1 MEHLRR
7 NIGYVSQP
15 PLLFAESIKEN
26 IRGGNPSISDEEVE
40 AAAKLADAH
49 DFIKKLDG
57 GYDTNVGE
65 MGNRLSG
72 GQKQRIAIARAIA
85 TKPAILLLDEATS
98 ALDTKSEREVQRAID
113 KIAANRLQTIV
124 VIAHRLSTIKN
135 ADKIL
140 VLVDGAKEEEGGHQR
155 LIQNNGLYAV
165 LVREQMVTDIERSG
179 GDDDEQFDAN
189 ANPNANAG
197 GLHSDRMV
205 AVDLG
210 DSTSPSVHGRD
221 LSGEPLFEGNHT
233 MTATSIVP
241 VDGNSTDPDGEGGD
255 GNNAVDKDEAAI
267 PNLGG
272 TKRLAAEYA
281 KEHRCLFYSAAF
293 FSILS
298 GAVMPSFA
306 VLFPRIIEVLMEQ
319 GIVITVNADT
329 VDGDGLWSTT
339 GSAITSTSWS
349 TNIEGAATELVL
361 MFVAMGV
368 FAFIAMF
375 AQIFIFSIY
384 GTKLANAVKR
394 DWFTAILNQE
404 ISYHDEEGSG
414 DLNSNLTA
422 ETQTIAEGMGQK
434 LGLLLQ
440 SIATILLGLGL
451 AFYRSW
457 QISLVFLGL
466 CPLLVIS
473 GALESMKWG
482 RSGEGRAHRIEKS
495 GSVRSCDG
503 DQLVYRS
510 GRHLRSGNV
519 RRTALR
525 RQSRYQRDVQ

>member
-1 MEHLRR
+1 MIPTGAMSVGQLGTAMADIVKARVGANKMFAVKDRVPAIRPPSVSLSPRLEPKLKGSIEFKNVNFAYPSAPDTAVLNDLSFTIGAGETLAIVGPSGSGKSTVIALLERYYDPLSGSVLVDGSLIHNLSMEHLRR
-7 NIGYVSQP
+7 NIGYVSQL

-85 TKPAILLLDEATS
+85 TNPAILLLDEATS

-113 KIAANRLQTIV
+113 KIAANRSQTIV

-179 GDDDEQFDAN
+179 GDDEQFDAN

-210 DSTSPSVHGRD
+210 DSTSPSADGRN
-221 LSGEPLFEGNHT
+221 LSAEPLFEGNNT

-241 VDGNSTDPDGEGGD
+241 LDGTNTESDGDGGD
-255 GNNAVDKDEAAI
+255 CNNAEDKDEAAI

-306 VLFPRIIEVLMEQ
+306 VLFPRIIEVLME
-319 GIVITVNADT
+319 
-329 VDGDGLWSTT
+329 L
-339 GSAITSTSWS
+339 
-349 TNIEGAATELVL
+349 
-361 MFVAMGV
+361 
-368 FAFIAMF
+368 
-375 AQIFIFSIY
+375 
-384 GTKLANAVKR
+384 
-394 DWFTAILNQE
+394 
-404 ISYHDEEGSG
+404 
-414 DLNSNLTA
+414 
-422 ETQTIAEGMGQK
+422 
-434 LGLLLQ
+434 
-440 SIATILLGLGL
+440 
-451 AFYRSW
+451 
-457 QISLVFLGL
+457 
-466 CPLLVIS
+466 
-473 GALESMKWG
+473 
-482 RSGEGRAHRIEKS
+482 
-495 GSVRSCDG
+495 
-503 DQLVYRS
+503 
-510 GRHLRSGNV
+510 
-519 RRTALR
+519 
-525 RQSRYQRDVQ
+525 